1 MDNKNY
7 TYDYFISYR
16 RKCGGALSA
25 RLVQSILCKYGKK
38 VFLDVD
44 DIEPGE
50 EFKPQISD
58 AIDNSKDFILILNEE
73 SWREKENLDVYY
85 KEIIK
90 ISQQSG
96 KIFPIE
102 FAQGVLSNMP
112 DGKGCVLHNQ
122 LQRDIK
128 GIHKIS
134 YNNEPLPNFENNLC
148 NAFKIQY
155 IADTQSDVKQF
166 SMSIPLVELINR
178 DQMVKKLSD
187 EIVKHRLLNLVG
199 IGGSG
204 KTSLTYLMARTY
216 GRQFNNI
223 AHVAVNGNIKEDFVD
238 SIDNTLEICQKEDTI
253 NKKYDKIFAELKK
266 NYSVGNNL
274 LILDINEIPDKNA
287 LNDFVNE
294 LGELPNSWIFLIL
307 SREKIGEYEYLNIN
321 DDAIFLKD
329 LFLKKTENRYKDFED
344 FDKLWDVVYYNPLL
358 TEQLGIYL
366 RNLPKT
372 KTLEEIEAILYG
384 EKFRGRQRV
393 GINTQKRGEKDD
405 KTIIYFLQNLIHYQD
420 FTPDE
425 QELLRHFVLWKSEY
439 IQYDIIDDLINF
451 DSDEDLDNALSNL
464 SERSIF
470 SVEKDDKS
478 QLSYK
483 LHGLLADSL
492 REQIDV
498 TKQNYKTY
506 FFNILRICTYNF
518 REFLPYADCIGNSLC
533 EYEIMPIVD
542 FLDMMAHKFYDTWK
556 TNYAEKLLEKK
567 VDISNKRL
575 KIEPENIDWLL
586 SLASTYNN
594 LANLQQD
601 RLNDYESA
609 EENYNNAIETKGRII
624 KISATPKYLNS
635 LATGYNNL
643 ANLQDDHLNDPES
656 AETNY
661 KKAIEIREKIT
672 ESSDDPEYLNGL
684 ASSYYNLAMLQ
695 QFSLNDYDSAEIH
708 YDKAI
713 NIGEVIRKVSDNPK
727 YLNPLSK
734 AYNNLA
740 SLQKSQE
747 RYDSAIEN

>member
-1 MDNKNY
+1 MEERNF

-25 RLVQSILCKYGKK
+25 RLVQSILCKYGKN

-44 DIEPGE
+44 DIEAGE

-73 SWREKENLDVYY
+73 SWREKENLDVYH

-199 IGGSG
+199 MGGSG

-238 SIDNTLEICQKEDTI
+238 SIDKTLQICQDGENI
-253 NKKYDKIFAELKK
+253 NKKYNKIFAELQK
-266 NYSVGNNL
+266 NYSIGNNL

-287 LNDFVNE
+287 LNDFVNG

-329 LFLKKTENRYKDFED
+329 LFLKKQKT
-344 FDKLWDVVYYNPLL
+344 
-358 TEQLGIYL
+358 GI
-366 RNLPKT
+366 K
-372 KTLEEIEAILYG
+372 
-384 EKFRGRQRV
+384 
-393 GINTQKRGEKDD
+393 
-405 KTIIYFLQNLIHYQD
+405 
-420 FTPDE
+420 
-425 QELLRHFVLWKSEY
+425 
-439 IQYDIIDDLINF
+439 
-451 DSDEDLDNALSNL
+451 
-464 SERSIF
+464 
-470 SVEKDDKS
+470 
-478 QLSYK
+478 
-483 LHGLLADSL
+483 
-492 REQIDV
+492 
-498 TKQNYKTY
+498 
-506 FFNILRICTYNF
+506 ILRI
-518 REFLPYADCIGNSLC
+518 S
-533 EYEIMPIVD
+533 
-542 FLDMMAHKFYDTWK
+542 
-556 TNYAEKLLEKK
+556 TNCGMLY
-567 VDISNKRL
+567 
-575 KIEPENIDWLL
+575 
-586 SLASTYNN
+586 
-594 LANLQQD
+594 
-601 RLNDYESA
+601 
-609 EENYNNAIETKGRII
+609 
-624 KISATPKYLNS
+624 
-635 LATGYNNL
+635 
-643 ANLQDDHLNDPES
+643 
-656 AETNY
+656 
-661 KKAIEIREKIT
+661 IT
-672 ESSDDPEYLNGL
+672 TL
-684 ASSYYNLAMLQ
+684 
-695 QFSLNDYDSAEIH
+695 F
-708 YDKAI
+708 
-713 NIGEVIRKVSDNPK
+713 
-727 YLNPLSK
+727 
-734 AYNNLA
+734 
-740 SLQKSQE
+740 
-747 RYDSAIEN
+747 